1 MSDRTQLRS
10 TATVGSSVRRHLTYS
25 NVVATL
31 ALFIALGGS
40 SYAALKLPRNSV
52 GSSQIRPKA
61 VGSTEVRSS
70 ALRSRHLRSGSV
82 TESKLSD
89 SAISA
94 LRGRE
99 GPRGPAGPAG
109 PAAVTFKTS
118 IDAGG
123 RRVRG
128 DPAGSTPIGIGGREV
143 DFGRS
148 LQACVATASLADV
161 DAQATEPP
169 PNGHITVSQENDK
182 VLVKTFNGN
191 GEPTDLG
198 FNLIVAC

>member
-1 MSDRTQLRS
+1 MRK
-10 TATVGSSVRRHLTYS
+10 HLTYS
-25 NVVATL
+25 NAVATL
-31 ALFIALGGS
+31 ALFVALGGS

-61 VGSTEVRSS
+61 VGSSEVRSS
-70 ALRSRHLRSGSV
+70 AVRSRHLRAESV
-82 TESKLSD
+82 TQSKLSD
-89 SAISA
+89 SAIAA

-99 GPRGPAGPAG
+99 GPQGPAGPPG
-109 PAAVTFKTS
+109 PASITFKTS
-118 IDAGG
+118 IDASG

-128 DPAGSTPIGIGGREV
+128 DPAGSVGRGIGGREV

-161 DAQATEPP
+161 DAQAAEPP
-169 PNGHITVSQENDK
+169 PNGHITVSQENDR